1 MVTGANGK
9 LLKGLLSAAAF
20 ALVLATAGCGMFG
33 KKRAPVAA
41 VPAAQ
46 SKETAPVTISSFLYD
61 DAEHTLAPAPKPTN
75 VFGEFGGQ
83 ASAGSSRTTAGDNG
97 FQQHTFSD
105 EGFDS
110 DVAADPTGKW
120 LCFASTRHS
129 ERPSLYLQR
138 VNGQSVT
145 QISGGLADD
154 AYPSFSPDGK
164 TISFCSNR
172 TGSWQVYVMDID
184 GRNVVQ
190 VTNGVG
196 QNIKPSFSPDGRRLV
211 YCAIGGRSQQWELW
225 VANLESGE
233 KRMIGY
239 GLFPTWSP
247 EKGVDRIAFQRARQ
261 RGSRWFSIWTL
272 DLVDGEARRITEVVA
287 STNSA
292 IVAPAWSP
300 DGKKLAFATVVDPT
314 QGKGKTQQDVWTINS
329 DGTNRQRLTDGSG
342 VSIAPFWA
350 SDNRVYFV
358 SNRGGTEAI
367 WSSRTDARQ
376 TMTAGLMD
384 QPKAAVADTNETG
397 Q

>member
-1 MVTGANGK
+1 MATGANAK
-9 LLKGLLSAAAF
+9 RLRGLLSAATF
-20 ALVLATAGCGMFG
+20 AVVLATAGCGTFG
-33 KKRAPVAA
+33 KKREPVTVAPQAGEA
-41 VPAAQ
+41 
-46 SKETAPVTISSFLYD
+46 KPVTIASFLYD
-61 DAEHTLAPAPKPTN
+61 DVEPASATAPKPTN

-83 ASAGSSRTTAGDNG
+83 ANAGANRTTAGDNG

-110 DVAADPTGKW
+110 DVAVDPAGKW

-164 TISFCSNR
+164 TIAFCSNR

-233 KRMIGY
+233 RRMIGY
-239 GLFPTWSP
+239 GLFPAWSP

-292 IVAPAWSP
+292 IVAPTWSP

-314 QGKGKTQQDVWTINS
+314 QGKRGTQQDVWTINA

-342 VSIAPFWA
+342 VSVAPYWA

-384 QPKAAVADTNETG
+384 QPKTAVADTNEAG

>member
-1 MVTGANGK
+1 MVTGPKSK
-9 LLKGLLSAAAF
+9 LLPRLLSATAF
-20 ALVLATAGCGMFG
+20 AAVMVTAGCGMLG
-33 KKRAPVAA
+33 KRKTPVATASAPA
-41 VPAAQ
+41 V
-46 SKETAPVTISSFLYD
+46 KETTPVTISSFIYD
-61 DAEHTLAPAPKPTN
+61 DVEPASANAPKPTN
-75 VFGEFGGQ
+75 IFGEFGGQ
-83 ASAGSSRTTAGDNG
+83 ASVGSVRNVAGDNG

-110 DVAADPTGKW
+110 DVAVDPTGKW

-129 ERPSLYLQR
+129 EHPSLYLQR
-138 VNGQSVT
+138 TNGQSVT

-154 AYPSFSPDGK
+154 AYPAFSPDGK
-164 TISFCSNR
+164 TIAFCSNR
-172 TGSWQVYVMDID
+172 TGSWQVYVMDTD

-190 VTNGVG
+190 VTNGLG

-239 GLFPTWSP
+239 GLFPAWSP

-261 RGSRWFSIWTL
+261 RGSRWFSLWTL
-272 DLVDGEARRITEVVA
+272 DLIDGEARRITEVVA

-292 IVAPAWSP
+292 IVAPTWSP

-314 QGKGKTQQDVWTINS
+314 QGKGKTQQDVWTINA

-342 VSIAPFWA
+342 VSVAPFWA
-350 SDNRVYFV
+350 PDNRVYFV

-376 TMTAGLMD
+376 AVTAGLVD
-384 QPKAAVADTNETG
+384 QQKPAVADVKE
-397 Q
+397 